1 MIKPDYIIC
10 ICRQANHAVTIV
22 GWGTEQGIPYY
33 LIKNSWGSNW
43 GASGFI
49 KVKRGMCM
57 S

>member
-1 MIKPDYIIC
+1 MSVF
-10 ICRQANHAVTIV
+10 CRQANHAVTIV

-33 LIKNSWGSNW
+33 LIKNSWGSGW

-57 S
+57 ST